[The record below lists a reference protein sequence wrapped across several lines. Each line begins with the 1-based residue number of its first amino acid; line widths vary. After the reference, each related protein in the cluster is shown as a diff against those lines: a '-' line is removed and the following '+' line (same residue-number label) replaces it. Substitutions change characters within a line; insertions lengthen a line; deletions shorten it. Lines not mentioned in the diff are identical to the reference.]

1 MSKRSQRALR
11 GLVSKVT
18 TPAMTVPEIASAANL
33 TQATVRKF
41 IQGYEI
47 SSDQEQRIKA
57 AVLWLLPSENAK

>member
-18 TPAMTVPEIASAANL
+18 TPAMTVPEIAKTANL

-41 IQGYEI
+41 VQGYEVTA
-47 SSDQEQRIKA
+47 DQEQRIKT
-57 AVLWLLPSENAK
+57 AVLYLLPSEKS